1 MVQLREMIQ
10 SGKEKVEEDLFFR
23 MFCLHRF
30 IYGAVFCLLL
40 TLFWLVFKPPFG
52 IARLSY
58 VDFL

>member
-10 SGKEKVEEDLFFR
+10 SKEEKVEDLVLL
-23 MFCLHRF
+23 MLCLHTF
-30 IYGAVFCLLL
+30 IYGAVFSL